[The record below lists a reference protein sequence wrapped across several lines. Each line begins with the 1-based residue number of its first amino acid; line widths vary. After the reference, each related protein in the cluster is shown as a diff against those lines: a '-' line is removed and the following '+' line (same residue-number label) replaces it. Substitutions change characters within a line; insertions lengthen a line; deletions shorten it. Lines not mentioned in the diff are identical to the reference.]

1 LPNSN
6 RSRSIKAVFF
16 DLEERGLIG
25 SAAYV
30 AKTRD
35 AEKPAFAMNLD
46 VFGYG
51 ETFFANASLADG
63 PLVAAFQEA
72 AKQYSIS
79 ARLITSR
86 FQYPGSDHHNLMAA
100 GIETIGLSLIF
111 GSEIDAIVERSVPKP
126 RVLTIIHSPGDTLD
140 KIRTADIEHAFPA
153 LEKAIRLID
162 MR

>member
-1 LPNSN
+1 
-6 RSRSIKAVFF
+6 VFF

-35 AEKPAFAMNLD
+35 AKTPAFGMNLD

-51 ETFFANASLADG
+51 ETFFANASLVDG
-63 PLVAAFQEA
+63 PLVAAFQKA
-72 AKQYSIS
+72 AKEYSIS
-79 ARLITSR
+79 VRLITSR
-86 FQYPGSDHHNLMAA
+86 FQYPGSDHRNMLAA
-100 GIETIGLSLIF
+100 AIETIGLSLID
-111 GSEIDAIVERSVPKP
+111 GSEIDAILERSVPKA

-140 KIRTADIEHAFPA
+140 KFRTADIEHAFPA
-153 LEKAIRLID
+153 LEKTIRLID